1 MCWIVYLGIIT
12 QCQYTPFKHAN
23 RRRILQRPFKISGT
37 HGLHIYLFSISS
49 SSSVQDS
56 FSHIEGKFNDGDF
69 NLRSTYM
76 YILQRVQTQ
85 ARRLNY
91 GTTLGQGMHSL
102 HFSCPDIFSDLTLY
116 VGRQTMVFTECKL
129 KFSPLFYQ
137 FIKQNRLRP
146 GTAWCNTWIV
156 SNQTV
161 QTLIKWSVTQHFIC
175 VFSDFQTIRYGFP
188 F

>member
-1 MCWIVYLGIIT
+1 MQTGVAYCNV
-12 QCQYTPFKHAN
+12 PSKF
-23 RRRILQRPFKISGT
+23 SGT
-37 HGLHIYLFSISS
+37 QGLHIFLFSISS

-56 FSHIEGKFNDGDF
+56 FSHIEGESNDGDF
-69 NLRSTYM
+69 NLRINVYVHLAKSVDPGQAPQLRYNVGPGYALFAFLLSR
-76 YILQRVQTQ
+76 YILR
-85 ARRLNY
+85 
-91 GTTLGQGMHSL
+91 S
-102 HFSCPDIFSDLTLY
+102 

-161 QTLIKWSVTQHFIC
+161 QTLIKWSVTRHIIC
-175 VFSDFQTIRYGFP
+175 VFSDYQTTRYGFP